1 MQFLW
6 LLWSVFYHTEVNKIG
21 TTENLSEQACLLSC
35 FIATSAITLCPW
47 VLLMHWLIF
56 PLLSHR
62 RYSRN
67 TLLQHYICSSPTLS
81 FFNGIILVSL
91 CCTDFLSVKKKKRK
105 IKEPAEWIF
114 QPSFLVSPTT
124 DCSEPPSLQRQCI
137 KQHITVCLS
146 CSLHP
151 VLVAY
156 SPLILT
162 NFFPPF
168 YIS

>member
-1 MQFLW
+1 M
-6 LLWSVFYHTEVNKIG
+6 NKIG

-91 CCTDFLSVKKKKRK
+91 CCTDFLSVKKKKENKGTCRMNLSACLPCFTNHRLFRASFSSTAMHK
-105 IKEPAEWIF
+105 TTHHCVFVLFLA
-114 QPSFLVSPTT
+114 PSARGIL
-124 DCSEPPSLQRQCI
+124 PPNT
-137 KQHITVCLS
+137 H
-146 CSLHP
+146 
-151 VLVAY
+151 
-156 SPLILT
+156 
-162 NFFPPF
+162 
-168 YIS
+168 